1 MQVAQIGTAIGEAV
15 STASQ
20 VEKLGIVAVITLW
33 AILATYAAYKYQKR
47 LAFMYRSR
55 ERERLINVL
64 YKAALDDAEIKVDTS
79 EIERRF
85 KDDLAEEAQA

>member
-1 MQVAQIGTAIGEAV
+1 MQIAQIGPVIGEAI
-15 STASQ
+15 SSASQ
-20 VEKLGIVAVITLW
+20 IEKLGSVAILALW
-33 AILATYAAYKYQKR
+33 ACLATYAAYKYQKR

-64 YKAALDDAEIKVDTS
+64 YKAALDDAEIKVDIS

-85 KDDLAEEAQA
+85 KEDLAEEALS